1 MINYM
6 DYRYHNPDRLKA
18 INTHLQQAKTWVTS
32 PIVTM
37 LTFPDSTEEGDIAR
51 FRKNIR
57 EKIARLVRTSPEKK
71 HTKDNPRKGLVLTIF
86 LEDSEK
92 DRRRHYHGLIS
103 VSGHMCGNR
112 GRLHALIDPVWQN
125 IKPGDSI
132 HISGH
137 YHRDIHSNEE
147 TIFNEL
153 TYLAKLSQL
162 PDMER
167 NKKSINT
174 SHWRFIEPEDLAGL
188 NDMIKVKE
196 SCEP

>member
-1 MINYM
+1 MINYK
-6 DYRYHNPDRLKA
+6 DYRYHDPDRLKA
-18 INTHLQQAKTWVTS
+18 IYTHLQQAKTWITS

-37 LTFPDSTEEGDIAR
+37 LTFPDSTEEDDIAR

-92 DRRRHYHGLIS
+92 DRRRHFHALVS

-125 IKPGDSI
+125 IKPGEPV
-132 HISGH
+132 HISSH
-137 YHRDIHSNEE
+137 FHRNLYSDEQN
-147 TIFNEL
+147 IFDEL
-153 TYLAKLSQL
+153 TYLAKTSQL
-162 PDMER
+162 PNMEP

-174 SHWRFIEPEDLAGL
+174 SHWRLVEPADLEELSEFIKQA
-188 NDMIKVKE
+188 MR
-196 SCEP
+196 